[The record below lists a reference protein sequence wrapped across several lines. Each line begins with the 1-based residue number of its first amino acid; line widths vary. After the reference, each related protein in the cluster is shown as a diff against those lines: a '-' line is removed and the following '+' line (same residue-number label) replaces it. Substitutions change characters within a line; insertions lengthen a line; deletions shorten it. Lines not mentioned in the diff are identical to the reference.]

1 MQFVAHFAQV
11 LQSSDMY
18 EMGGEIFISDKNMF
32 EDKVTENHKGAVYI
46 YRTDKRNTLGI
57 FLFRE
62 S

>member
-1 MQFVAHFAQV
+1 MIFRIERLFV
-11 LQSSDMY
+11 
-18 EMGGEIFISDKNMF
+18 GGEMFISDTNMF